1 MQSSA
6 GKADSNVRL
15 AYRIGMERWL
25 TGPNVILTLKIA
37 VTAVTVI
44 LLASLICVLR
54 GNYRWHGRL
63 NIIFF
68 VLTLSAVLGLE
79 GIIRF
84 INPQLFDYF
93 SAETRRMMTIH
104 LSFSIP
110 STILLP
116 IMLISGLKRRRVFH
130 VTVGVL
136 FLTCWI
142 GTFVTGIFFLPH
154 E

>member
-1 MQSSA
+1 M
-6 GKADSNVRL
+6 D
-15 AYRIGMERWL
+15 RWL

-37 VTAVTVI
+37 VAAVTVI
-44 LLASLICVLR
+44 FIASLICLVR

-63 NIIFF
+63 NIAFF
-68 VLTLSAVLGLE
+68 VLTLTAVLGLE

-84 INPQLFDYF
+84 IDPLLFDYF
-93 SAETRRMMTIH
+93 SPHTKQMMTVH
-104 LSFSIP
+104 LAFSIP

-116 IMLISGLKRRRVFH
+116 FMLFSGLKHRRVLH
-130 VTVGVL
+130 LLIGTL
-136 FLTCWI
+136 FVVCWL

>member
-1 MQSSA
+1 
-6 GKADSNVRL
+6 
-15 AYRIGMERWL
+15 MERWL
-25 TGPNVILTLKIA
+25 TGPNVILTLKAAVAA
-37 VTAVTVI
+37 VTLI
-44 LLASLICVLR
+44 LLASLVCLLR
-54 GNYRWHGRL
+54 GKYRWHGRL
-63 NIIFF
+63 NIVFF
-68 VLTLSAVLGLE
+68 VLTLTAVLGLE

-84 INPQLFDYF
+84 INPNLFDYF

-116 IMLISGLKRRRVFH
+116 VMLVSGLRRRRIFH
-130 VTVGVL
+130 ISVGVV
-136 FLTCWI
+136 FLVCWI